1 MIHRSKKDSWL
12 ILIILTS
19 VLIPLATGI
28 FLLTA
33 TNVNRPLGWA
43 LFIIGANTGLVILLL
58 TYPLRYEIL
67 PSQLKVRCGLRR
79 WHIPLA
85 SIQEVRPTRNPKSA
99 PAWSLDRVQI
109 DYVIDGE
116 RRSLLISPKD
126 KSAFMREIANARAH
140 LEAETS

>member
-1 MIHRSKKDSWL
+1 MIHRSKKDTWL
-12 ILIILTS
+12 ILIIFAS

-28 FLLTA
+28 FLLIGTD
-33 TNVNRPLGWA
+33 VDGPLGWA

-67 PSQLKVRCGLRR
+67 PSQLKVRCGLMR
-79 WHIPLA
+79 WLIPLA

-109 DYVIDGE
+109 DYLVDG
-116 RRSLLISPKD
+116 RTRSLLISPED
-126 KSAFMREIANARAH
+126 KSAFMREIASARAQH
-140 LEAETS
+140 EAGR